1 MKLSKVSK
9 KGLTSLP
16 AKIRRAARIEE
27 GDFLAWEFNEKTGVI
42 TVRALKN
49 PYRFLKGRLNDP
61 SLTYEKIEEASDKLL
76 LEALEG
82 NADNRA

>member
-9 KGLTSLP
+9 KGLTSAR
-16 AKIRRAARIEE
+16 AKIEE
-27 GDFLAWEFNEKTGVI
+27 GNLLAWEFNEKTGVI
-42 TVRALKN
+42 TVKPIKS

-61 SLTYEKIEEASDKLL
+61 SLTYEKVEGAGDKLL

-82 NADNRA
+82 DGNDRA